1 MNTETIRVLIGD
13 DHRIVREGLKQVL
26 ADAPDVV
33 VVAEAP
39 TGPEV
44 LAQVAALMAPGAAT
58 DVAGAPGLGLVLLD
72 IAMPGL
78 DGLDVLQTLKR
89 EHPRLPVLMLS
100 TYPEKQYAVRC
111 IRLGASGYLNK
122 SADPDDMLAAVRK
135 AAHGGIYLTPTTAEA
150 LAAAVG
156 QAKTQAGPEALSHR
170 EHQVYRLLTQGHTV
184 SEIGAQLGLAPN
196 TVSTYRARILEKTGA
211 KNDVEL
217 ALYAE
222 RHARAAA
229 PGQPAP

>member
-1 MNTETIRVLIGD
+1 VTKPKDIRVLIGD

-26 ADAPDVV
+26 GDLSNGVPEML
-33 VVAEAP
+33 VVAEAQ

-44 LAQVAALMAPGAAT
+44 LESVAALGGT
-58 DVAGAPGLGLVLLD
+58 QGLDVVLLD
-72 IAMPGL
+72 IALPAR
-78 DGLDVLQTLKR
+78 DGLDVLQALRKQW
-89 EHPRLPVLMLS
+89 PALPVLMLS

-111 IRLGASGYLNK
+111 IKLGAAGYLNK
-122 SADPDDMLAAVRK
+122 SADPDDMVGAVRK
-135 AAHGGIYLTPTTAEA
+135 VAAGGRYVSGATAEA

-156 QAKTQAGPEALSHR
+156 NASALGAEALSHR
-170 EHQVYRLLTQGHTV
+170 EHQVFRLLTAGQTV

-196 TVSTYRARILEKTGA
+196 TVSTYRARILEKTGT

-222 RHARAAA
+222 RHAK
-229 PGQPAP
+229 PGSM

>member
-1 MNTETIRVLIGD
+1 MSAVSTDTLRVLIGD
-13 DHRIVREGLKQVL
+13 DHRIVREGLKQIL
-26 ADAPDVV
+26 AEAPDVR
-33 VVAEAP
+33 VVAEAQ

-44 LAQVAALMAPGAAT
+44 LAQVAALQGQTGA
-58 DVAGAPGLGLVLLD
+58 GLDLVLLD
-72 IAMPGL
+72 IALPGI
-78 DGLDVLQTLKR
+78 DGLDVLQALKR

-111 IRLGASGYLNK
+111 IKLGASGYLNK

-135 AAHGGIYLTPTTAEA
+135 VAAGGVFLTPSTAEA
-150 LAAAVG
+150 LATAVG
-156 QAKTQAGPEALSHR
+156 QGSAQTGPEALSHR
-170 EHQVYRLLTQGHTV
+170 EHQVYRLLTQGQTV

-196 TVSTYRARILEKTGA
+196 TVSTYRARILEKTGT

-222 RHARAAA
+222 RHARART
-229 PGQPAP
+229 GG

>member
-1 MNTETIRVLIGD
+1 LNTVFDTLPETIRVLIGD
-13 DHRIVREGLKQVL
+13 DHRIVREGLKQIL
-26 ADAPDVV
+26 ADAPDVQ
-33 VVAEAP
+33 VVAEAQ
-39 TGPEV
+39 TGTEV
-44 LAQVAALMAPGAAT
+44 LATVQALGGPL
-58 DVAGAPGLGLVLLD
+58 GLDLVLLD

-78 DGLDVLQTLKR
+78 DGLDVLQALKR

-111 IRLGASGYLNK
+111 IRLGACGYLNK

-135 AAHGGIYLTPTTAEA
+135 AAGGGVFLSQATAEA

-156 QAKTQAGPEALSHR
+156 SASAQGGPEALSHR
-170 EHQVYRLLTQGHTV
+170 EYQVYRLLTQGRTV

-196 TVSTYRARILEKTGA
+196 TVSTYRARILEKTGT

-222 RHARAAA
+222 RHART
-229 PGQPAP
+229 PKPA